1 MKLYTINSIDG
12 LDEFIDYFGAY
23 ASSSASSGSSASSS
37 SSSSSSSSASAASYG
52 APAPIILINIDY
64 SNGNADDLTSLL
76 QNVTS
81 NVQPKYSYLPPS
93 KPLYHDS
100 GHGGYS
106 GGYSPGWLP
115 LS

>member
-23 ASSSASSGSSASSS
+23 ASSSASSGSSASSA
-37 SSSSSSSSASAASYG
+37 SSSSSASAASYG

-64 SNGNADDLTSLL
+64 NNGNADDLTSLL

-81 NVQPKYSYLPPS
+81 NVQQKYSYLPPS

>member
-1 MKLYTINSIDG
+1 MIILVHMLQVQQVQGVRQVQRVRQVRQVQQVLQVTVHT
-12 LDEFIDYFGAY
+12 
-23 ASSSASSGSSASSS
+23 
-37 SSSSSSSSASAASYG
+37 

-64 SNGNADDLTSLL
+64 NNGNADDLTSLL

>member
-23 ASSSASSGSSASSS
+23 ASSSASSGSSA

>member
-23 ASSSASSGSSASSS
+23 ASSSASSGSSASSAS
-37 SSSSSSSSASAASYG
+37 SASSSSSASAASYG

-64 SNGNADDLTSLL
+64 NNGNADDLTSLL

-81 NVQPKYSYLPPS
+81 NVHPKYLYLPPS

>member
-23 ASSSASSGSSASSS
+23 ASSSASSGSSASSA
-37 SSSSSSSSASAASYG
+37 SSSSSASAASYG

-64 SNGNADDLTSLL
+64 NNGNADDLTSLL

>member
-23 ASSSASSGSSASSS
+23 ASSSASSGSSSSS
-37 SSSSSSSSASAASYG
+37 SSAASYG

-64 SNGNADDLTSLL
+64 NNGNADDLTSLL

>member
-23 ASSSASSGSSASSS
+23 ASSSASSGSSASSA
-37 SSSSSSSSASAASYG
+37 SSSSSASAASYG